1 MVTFPLVVFLKHESL
16 NLAHLQGES
25 CGSSNC
31 IPRKRLRPL
40 WYSSGILIRTR
51 FALTWKVQQG
61 PLMDEKGRLK
71 NNASSL
77 NFVLEKEILCCKIIE
92 EEIQGCTRIR
102 QQ

>member
-1 MVTFPLVVFLKHESL
+1 
-16 NLAHLQGES
+16 
-25 CGSSNC
+25 
-31 IPRKRLRPL
+31 
-40 WYSSGILIRTR
+40 
-51 FALTWKVQQG
+51 
-61 PLMDEKGRLK
+61 MDEKGRLK